1 MVIVL
6 VLSSLMGVA
15 VSASRNSAK
24 IGSTR
29 GLIAKLEG
37 IIGTQF
43 DSYAGRNPVVT
54 PDKTRG
60 DVLRDVVEK
69 DLPDSW
75 ERVERLANDAGD
87 TATLEAMS
95 PHQRAYVSVWNSI
108 AKRGMTEQVRHSNGS
123 AECLFMIIMQGGVS
137 DCLDCRMS
145 RIEVGDQDRDTMPE
159 FLDAW
164 GRPIGFVLWPRNLRL
179 PASARTAFFSTKSPF
194 DPVMPAPSEALGG
207 LMRPL
212 IYSAGPD
219 GEAGMGDAAAPLMPY
234 ALDNITNFDE
244 AVR

>member
-1 MVIVL
+1 
-6 VLSSLMGVA
+6 
-15 VSASRNSAK
+15 
-24 IGSTR
+24 
-29 GLIAKLEG
+29 
-37 IIGTQF
+37 
-43 DSYAGRNPVVT
+43 
-54 PDKTRG
+54 
-60 DVLRDVVEK
+60 
-69 DLPDSW
+69 
-75 ERVERLANDAGD
+75 
-87 TATLEAMS
+87 
-95 PHQRAYVSVWNSI
+95 
-108 AKRGMTEQVRHSNGS
+108 
-123 AECLFMIIMQGGVS
+123 
-137 DCLDCRMS
+137 
-145 RIEVGDQDRDTMPE
+145 MPE